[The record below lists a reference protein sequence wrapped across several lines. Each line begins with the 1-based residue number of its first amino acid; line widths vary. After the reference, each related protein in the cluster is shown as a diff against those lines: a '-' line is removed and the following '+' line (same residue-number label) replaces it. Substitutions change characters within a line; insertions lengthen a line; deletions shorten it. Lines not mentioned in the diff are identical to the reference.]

1 MGTLKARWN
10 AWVSTVEGWLNGNQR
25 HAFYNGE
32 RRAQDQGTGAAGAR
46 TAAAPPRESIAPRLL
61 AGLMAVSAVVMLT
74 FVAATAIVHNF
85 SSKTVTRLTYAKVEQ
100 VAAAEYRKARAK
112 CQQLSAGARD
122 ACIAEAHAAEER
134 SRAVAAM
141 TRNDYMKMLRA
152 QTDAAIDAGDRDA
165 IVVEPACNVV
175 ARGTGS
181 LCEIQVK
188 PNQLTMPGTNLIPAT
203 FKSPQYASYIRPARM
218 APVQVR
224 QEPPVPLRREAAPA
238 PARYVAAQPD
248 RMLELA
254 WSSRQ

>member
-10 AWVSTVEGWLNGNQR
+10 AWVATVDGWLNGNR
-25 HAFYNGE
+25 PHAFYNGD
-32 RRAQDQGTGAAGAR
+32 RRAEDDSAAVAEP
-46 TAAAPPRESIAPRLL
+46 ARESIAPRLL
-61 AGLMAVSAVVMLT
+61 ASMMVISAVVMLS

-85 SSKTVTRLTYAKVEQ
+85 SSKTVTRLTHAKVEQ
-100 VAAAEYRKARAK
+100 IAAAEYRKARAK

-122 ACIAEAHAAEER
+122 TCIAEAHAAEER

-141 TRNDYMKMLRA
+141 SRNDYIKALRA

-165 IVVEPACNVV
+165 IVVEPACYVV

-203 FKSPQYASYIRPARM
+203 FKSPQYASYARPARLASPSQM
-218 APVQVR
+218 R
-224 QEPPVPLRREAAPA
+224 QEPPVALRREAHA
-238 PARYVAAQPD
+238 PARYVVAAQPD
-248 RMLELA
+248 RVLELA

>member
-10 AWVSTVEGWLNGNQR
+10 AWVATVDGWLNGNR
-25 HAFYNGE
+25 RDAFYNGE
-32 RRAQDQGTGAAGAR
+32 HRAQDDCSAAIAKP
-46 TAAAPPRESIAPRLL
+46 ARESIAPRLL
-61 AGLMAVSAVVMLT
+61 AGLMAASAIVMLT

-100 VAAAEYRKARAK
+100 IAAAEYRKARAK

-122 ACIAEAHAAEER
+122 ACVAEAHAAEER
-134 SRAVAAM
+134 SRAVLAM
-141 TRNDYMKMLRA
+141 TRNDYIKALRA

-203 FKSPQYASYIRPARM
+203 FKSPQYASYARPARL
-218 APVQVR
+218 ATVQVG
-224 QEPPVPLRREAAPA
+224 QEPAVRLRREVQAPT
-238 PARYVAAQPD
+238 RYLVAAQPD
-248 RMLELA
+248 RVVELA

>member
-10 AWVSTVEGWLNGNQR
+10 AWVATVDGWLNGNR
-25 HAFYNGE
+25 RDAFYNGE
-32 RRAQDQGTGAAGAR
+32 RRAQDDSR
-46 TAAAPPRESIAPRLL
+46 TAIAGPTRESIAPRLL
-61 AGLMAVSAVVMLT
+61 AGLMAASAIVMLT

-100 VAAAEYRKARAK
+100 IAAAEYRMARAK

-122 ACIAEAHAAEER
+122 ACVAEAHAAEER

-141 TRNDYMKMLRA
+141 SRNDYIKALRA

-188 PNQLTMPGTNLIPAT
+188 PNQVTMPGTNLIPAT
-203 FKSPQYASYIRPARM
+203 FKSPQYASYVRTARL

-224 QEPPVPLRREAAPA
+224 QEPPAPLRREVQA
-238 PARYVAAQPD
+238 PARYVVAAQQPD
-248 RMLELA
+248 RVVELA